1 MRRRQNDAVQSQR
14 GWLASAGGAGLPLAL
29 AAALALFSWAD
40 RLAAQT
46 DAETRSAAEPSQD
59 GGEPAAK
66 AAADDELALS
76 EEQIRAKYQ
85 DFERV
90 LLRMSELTAA
100 SDPKRAALLRKA
112 VGESKDKLI
121 ALQFERLVDALKKD
135 RLANA
140 VTQQTTLEEDLAGL
154 LELLLTEQRGQQ
166 LKSERERVKAQIRE
180 LKELINKQQQLQGQ
194 TAGQGDTKRLGEGQ
208 DKLAKQTGK
217 LAGEMKQAANDA
229 KPGQPGEN
237 QEQEAEGDGP
247 GKQEEQGEGKKS
259 KQGSPAGEKE
269 GDEKSPEEGKKP
281 SPADADDKDADKK
294 DGDDKEAGK
303 EGKAQNGKNEKGGA
317 EKSGK
322 SSQDDQPRGGDSPSP
337 GGKEKQEQ
345 DGQPGENQEQKS
357 PPGQGQSQGEG
368 QQQPQSQQNQPE
380 PSAQES
386 AQQRV
391 QAARQRM
398 DQAKKKLENAER
410 KGAMEE
416 QEQAVRELE
425 LAKAKLEEILRQL
438 REEELRRTLALLEA
452 RFRKMLEMQIEVHD
466 GTKLLADQAA
476 GERDRNDE
484 IEAGRLSRKEG
495 LIVVEVDAAL
505 VLLKEEGSS
514 VAFPEAVG
522 QMREDMEQVVQR
534 LSQAKADE
542 ITVAIEEEIIAALEE
557 MIAALQKAQ
566 KDQEEKQQQQQQQ
579 QQGES
584 QEPPLV
590 DALAELKMIRSLQMR
605 VNNRTARYAKM
616 VEGEEGQADK
626 AELIE
631 ALQKLS
637 ERETRI
643 FKTTRDIV
651 LEKNK

>member
-1 MRRRQNDAVQSQR
+1 MHRRQNNGVQSQR
-14 GWLASAGGAGLPLAL
+14 GWLAFAGGAGLPVAL
-29 AAALALFSWAD
+29 AAALALFARSE

-46 DAETRSAAEPSQD
+46 VAEARSASEPSQA

-66 AAADDELALS
+66 AAAEDELALS

-217 LAGEMKQAANDA
+217 LAGEMKQTANDA

-237 QEQEAEGDGP
+237 QEQEAEGDSP
-247 GKQEEQGEGKKS
+247 GKQAEQGQGKKS
-259 KQGSPAGEKE
+259 KQGSPSGEKK
-269 GDEKSPEEGKKP
+269 GDEKSPEKGEKSTPG
-281 SPADADDKDADKK
+281 DADDKNADPKN
-294 DGDDKEAGK
+294 ANK
-303 EGKAQNGKNEKGGA
+303 EGKPQKGKNEEGGS
-317 EKSGK
+317 EQSGK
-322 SSQDDQPRGGDSPSP
+322 SPQDDQPRAGDSPSP

-345 DGQPGENQEQKS
+345 NGQPGENQEQKS

-368 QQQPQSQQNQPE
+368 QQQPQSQQNQAE

-579 QQGES
+579 QGES

-631 ALQKLS
+631 ALQNLS

>member
-1 MRRRQNDAVQSQR
+1 MRRRQNDALQSQ
-14 GWLASAGGAGLPLAL
+14 GAWLAFAGVRLLL
-29 AAALALFSWAD
+29 AAAIAFIALARPLS
-40 RLAAQT
+40 AQT
-46 DAETRSAAEPSQD
+46 DAEAPSGSEQAKDAAAP
-59 GGEPAAK
+59 GAK
-66 AAADDELALS
+66 AAAEDELALT

-90 LLRMSELTAA
+90 LLRMSELTAT

-121 ALQFERLVDALKKD
+121 GLQFERLVETLKKD

-140 VTQQTTLEEDLAGL
+140 VSQQATLEEDLAGL

-166 LKSERERVKAQIRE
+166 LKSERERIKAQIRE

-194 TAGQGDTKRLGEGQ
+194 TAGDAEAKPLAQGQ

-217 LAGEMKQAANDA
+217 LAGEMKQAENDA
-229 KPGQPGEN
+229 KPGKPGESE
-237 QEQEAEGDGP
+237 EQQAEGDSQ
-247 GKQEEQGEGKKS
+247 GKKGEQGQGKKS
-259 KQGSPAGEKE
+259 SKGGQSGKQGGDDKQSKKDDEESPDERQSDSKQKD
-269 GDEKSPEEGKKP
+269 GDEEGKN
-281 SPADADDKDADKK
+281 KK
-294 DGDDKEAGK
+294 GENN
-303 EGKAQNGKNEKGGA
+303 EGGS

-322 SSQDDQPRGGDSPSP
+322 SQQDDQERSGDSPSP
-337 GGKEKQEQ
+337 GGKEQQEQ
-345 DGQPGENQEQKS
+345 NGQQGENQEQKS

-368 QQQPQSQQNQPE
+368 QQQQQSQQNQSK

-391 QAARQRM
+391 QAAQQRM
-398 DQAKKKLENAER
+398 EQAKKKLEKAQR

-476 GERDRNDE
+476 DERDRNDE
-484 IEAGRLSRKEG
+484 IEAGRLSRRES

-505 VLLKEEGSS
+505 VVLKEEGSS

-534 LSQAKADE
+534 LSQAKADG

-579 QQGES
+579 AGQP

-616 VEGEEGQADK
+616 VEGEVGQAEK

-651 LEKNK
+651 LGKNK